1 MNGNA
6 LEALNGIKKAFASH
20 LVRETSMT
28 FEQALE
34 SLNYDTDLQNIEKAI
49 KELEEIKKRAEE
61 TLTPIIEREE
71 KFKRLYDA
79 STSKTAF
86 ITAEEDKFLQNYFYG
101 DGEKDRETKD
111 LIDYIL
117 KGETK

>member
-1 MNGNA
+1 MTKE
-6 LEALNGIKKAFASH
+6 LESLSGIKQAFASH

-61 TLTPIIEREE
+61 
-71 KFKRLYDA
+71 KKRQID
-79 STSKTAF
+79 TIQGKTYTVIAMP
-86 ITAEEDKFLQNYFYG
+86 AEEIKAV
-101 DGEKDRETKD
+101 
-111 LIDYIL
+111 IDYIL
-117 KGETK
+117 KGEKV

>member
-1 MNGNA
+1 MNKEM
-6 LEALNGIKKAFASH
+6 EALNGIKKAFASH

-61 TLTPIIEREE
+61 RKVFIQEMKQKYGP
-71 KFKRLYDA
+71 YDWAMA
-79 STSKTAF
+79 SDELF
-86 ITAEEDKFLQNYFYG
+86 G
-101 DGEKDRETKD
+101 

-117 KGETK
+117 KGEKV

>member
-1 MNGNA
+1 MNEKA
-6 LEALNGIKKAFASH
+6 IEALNSVVAYAGTYHAKINNDYGIIR
-20 LVRETSMT
+20 L
-28 FEQALE
+28 AL
-34 SLNYDTDLQNIEKAI
+34 T
-49 KELEEIKKRAEE
+49 ELAEIKRRAEE

-117 KGETK
+117 KGETV